1 MRGTLGY
8 GEQIGKNDPTLPLAY
23 PEKSSRIKDFE
34 PTFFT
39 KQEISL

>member
-23 PEKSSRIKDFE
+23 PEKSSRIEDFE
-34 PTFFT
+34 LTFLI
-39 KQEISL
+39 KQEIYL